1 MMKTTAKTRRVRSNN
16 REAQRVSPAP
26 PTPGEY
32 EAVENPLIWAP
43 EDDLA
48 ALRKENAE
56 LRKAHAQM
64 SAVYKLTE
72 GRESAWLAYKAQ
84 AETVHAQQVADLGRL
99 REQLRDARL
108 GAY

>member
-48 ALRKENAE
+48 ALIAIE
-56 LRKAHAQM
+56 LPMYVWRPW
-64 SAVYKLTE
+64 S
-72 GRESAWLAYKAQ
+72 
-84 AETVHAQQVADLGRL
+84 TVGSCAFFV
-99 REQLRDARL
+99 
-108 GAY
+108 